1 MNLIGKEG
9 IERLHGKVLRVYR
22 DYMKQS
28 FRIKNNK
35 EQKVDTIEM
44 VREAFSKHK
53 ETENY
58 GESSFLYSYAKTY
71 HNIFKKYIDEVT
83 KAAK

>member
-1 MNLIGKEG
+1 MNLIGMKG
-9 IERLHGKVLRVYR
+9 IERLHGKILRVYR

-28 FRIKNNK
+28 FRIKSNK
-35 EQKVDTIEM
+35 DHKADTIEM
-44 VREAFSKHK
+44 VKEAFTKHK

-71 HNIFKKYIDEVT
+71 FNTYKKYIDEVT
-83 KAAK
+83 KASK